1 MRLPSASN
9 RNRSPASNP
18 ISLTAAQHAFLA
30 WLLVTLWLVPLAGCQ
45 GCWSSTGPNGK
56 KLTAEEELEEKE
68 KKKKKL
74 AEKPKPDFEILPTII
89 LPNESGQDAED
100 DGTEKKPSAPK
111 VVFFTKPGHWI
122 AGAQLAK
129 ANNFDFQGEL
139 RTFPMDQSENPL
151 DVEHTDF
158 RLSLTT
164 PASLPKGVPKRIE
177 TMFYLPKR
185 GVQASKNYTLRTE
198 LRATRSSRLPEIVNV
213 AGNSLREHEYY
224 MVVLARNPA
233 AYVDLAK
240 LDSVELQAGSDL
252 SFSANAYE
260 QQQVKRFYH
269 AVFPRTDKAV
279 PLPSHPLAW
288 TMIAYIVWDDLDPTV
303 LTERQQTALIDWIHW
318 GGQLVIS
325 GPNSLDRLKESFL
338 EPYLPATSGK
348 ALQIGEDELS
358 ELNEY
363 WSIKSK
369 FQPPRKPENIVVLK
383 DKPLVGV
390 ELQKVPDAE
399 WMPHTGQLV
408 TERQVGNGRI
418 VVSAFSLSA
427 PQYRFWGSRD
437 NFFNACLLRKPPR
450 NFFSPGVGELTM
462 TWGGKTS
469 WALPDDPRIGT
480 RLRYFSRDIGKLA
493 TVTVTPPSQPP
504 TTGMS
509 PGLNVPGVDLD
520 PVSGQSPFNEPRQ
533 PQPSPQQT
541 TERRANITLEQQR
554 DRRFAGYQ
562 KDQIAGMA
570 GWNDFSGA
578 ADAALAALNDASG
591 IKIPRADFVLKVL
604 VVYLLV
610 LVPLNYLIF
619 WLMGRVEYAWVAAP
633 VIAIVGAMA
642 VIRLAQ
648 LDIGFA
654 RSRTEI
660 AVLESHAD
668 YPRAHVTRYT
678 ALYTSLSTSYDLR
691 FSDPDALALPL
702 ALDDKHTRP
711 VTRAAEDV
719 VLTQN
724 EAIELSDVQ
733 IRSNSTGKVHVE
745 QMISLK
751 QPFRVTGDD
760 TRGWQLENGSQFKL
774 RQAGILRKTEREEEV
789 EEFNKVEVTAGEAN
803 DADVVEENGKLYK
816 KVRTIARK
824 MVDRVEAA
832 YFPDIPPGGTVRL
845 NFERVG
851 KTGESR
857 CWVPQWDNSA
867 MMSSAAP
874 AEEENRVRLHR
885 LSQLAAQQLF
895 LQVGEMRLI
904 AWTDD
909 EIPGLKIVPSAAQ
922 SLTYTLVLVHLKN
935 ASLPPPE
942 SDKTLRTDVLQD
954 EVKSED
960 EKEIGGE

>member
-9 RNRSPASNP
+9 RNRTSAPAA
-18 ISLTAAQHAFLA
+18 ISLTKAQHAFLA
-30 WLLVTLWLVPLAGCQ
+30 WLLVTLWLIPLVGCQ
-45 GCWSSTGPNGK
+45 GCWSATGPNGK

-74 AEKPKPDFEILPTII
+74 AEKPKPDFEIAPTII
-89 LPNESGQDAED
+89 LPNESGQDAEE

-111 VVFFTKPGHWI
+111 VVFFTKPGHWV

-185 GVQASKNYTLRTE
+185 GTQQSKNYTLRTE
-198 LRATRSSRLPEIVNV
+198 LRATRSSRLPEIINV
-213 AGNSLREHEYY
+213 AGSSLREHEYY

-240 LDSVELQAGSDL
+240 LDSIELQSGSDL
-252 SFSANAYE
+252 SFSNNPYE
-260 QQQVKRFYH
+260 QQHVKRFYH
-269 AVFPRTDKAV
+269 AVFPRTEKSV

-303 LTERQQTALIDWIHW
+303 LTERQKTALLDWIHW

-338 EPYLPATSGK
+338 APYLPAASGK
-348 ALQIGEDELS
+348 ALQIGEEELS
-358 ELNEY
+358 ELNEK

-369 FQPPRKPENIVVLK
+369 FQPPRKPEHIVVLK

-390 ELQKVPDAE
+390 ELQKDPNAE
-399 WMPHTGQLV
+399 WVADTGELV
-408 TERQVGNGRI
+408 LERQVGNGRI

-437 NFFNACLLRKPPR
+437 NFFNACLLRKPSR
-450 NFFSPGVGELTM
+450 NFYSSGVGELTM
-462 TWGGKTS
+462 SWGGNTS
-469 WALPDDPRIGT
+469 WARNDDPRIGT
-480 RLRYFSRDIGKLA
+480 GLRYFSRDIGKLA
-493 TVTVTPPSQPP
+493 VNTVTPAPVTPP
-504 TTGMS
+504 TAS
-509 PGLNVPGVDLD
+509 NLENVPGITVD
-520 PVSGQSPFNEPRQ
+520 PNGAVQPPPFPSTGQPPPPPPAQ
-533 PQPSPQQT
+533 VI
-541 TERRANITLEQQR
+541 ERRANIPLEHLR
-554 DRRFAGYQ
+554 DRRFAGYG
-562 KDQIAGMA
+562 KDQLAGMA

-578 ADAALAALNDASG
+578 ADAALAALNEASG

-604 VVYLLV
+604 VVYLIV

-619 WLMGRVEYAWVAAP
+619 WLMGRVEYAWAAAP
-633 VIAIVGAMA
+633 IIAIVGAMA

-691 FSDPDALALPL
+691 FTDPDALALPL
-702 ALDDKHTRP
+702 ALKEDYTRHP
-711 VTRAAEDV
+711 TRSAEDV
-719 VLTQN
+719 AITQN
-724 EAIELSDVQ
+724 ENIELSDVQ

-745 QMISLK
+745 QMVSLAK
-751 QPFRVTGDD
+751 PFRLTGDD

-774 RQAGILRKTEREEEV
+774 RQAGILRKLQREEEV
-789 EEFNKVEVTAGEAN
+789 EEFTEVEADAN
-803 DADVVEENGKLYK
+803 DPDAFEKNDTLYK
-816 KVRTIARK
+816 KERKIVRK

-867 MMSSAAP
+867 MMSSVP
-874 AEEENRVRLHR
+874 EEADNRVRLHR

-935 ASLPPPE
+935 AALPPPE

-960 EKEIGGE
+960 EKEVGGE